1 MKRVLFL
8 MALVLQFVALGDPAQ
23 AQQREEPKYLR
34 LPHRFQIFLEGG
46 IGRGTKPP
54 LFKSM
59 WNSGFDFGIGAGM
72 SILPWLEVNGGF
84 NAMSFTLD
92 ALKAKSALNYQ
103 GISDVE
109 EGTITTRLFYGSVRF
124 LAVPKAR
131 LNPYA
136 EVAVGYFKTTATDLF
151 VQDGRPPGDLI
162 NSMPDVSG
170 MMVAPS
176 VGLQYALADYWSA
189 YIRYTYVATLN
200 DKFSP
205 GDLLQPVSGS
215 REDPTG
221 NEVLQTIAVG
231 IMVRF

>member
-8 MALVLQFVALGDPAQ
+8 TVLVLQFVVLWDPAQ

-46 IGRGTKPP
+46 IALPTKPS
-54 LFKSM
+54 LMKDM

-72 SILPWLEVNGGF
+72 SIFPWLEVNGGF
-84 NAMSFTLD
+84 NTMSFSLD

-103 GISDVE
+103 GIADVE
-109 EGTITTRLFYGSVRF
+109 GGTITTRLFYGSARF

-131 LNPYA
+131 TNPYA
-136 EVAVGYFKTTATDLF
+136 EVAVGYFRTAAEDVF

-176 VGLQYALADYWSA
+176 VGLQYALSDYWSA
-189 YIRYTYVATLN
+189 YARYTYVATLN
-200 DKFSP
+200 DQFSP

-221 NEVLQTIAVG
+221 SLVIQAITVG